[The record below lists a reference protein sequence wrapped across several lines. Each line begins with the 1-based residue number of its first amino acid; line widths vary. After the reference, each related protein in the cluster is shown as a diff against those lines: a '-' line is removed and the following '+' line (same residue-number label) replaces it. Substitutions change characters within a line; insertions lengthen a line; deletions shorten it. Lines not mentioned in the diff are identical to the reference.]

1 MKVKCYSFHLGICL
15 QQNDLKFFIWK
26 RTQLNKRKSWLHP
39 LHLKEYLYIC
49 TEIKWILQYLNM
61 LASISLQV
69 IMEAIKWLSAS
80 TAVNLTE
87 RLSCDKI
94 LPHFLSQQGWEL
106 KCIEDWSGF
115 CGPKKV
121 KCGDPSN
128 LLQIAKYIGCGSI
141 DVVCVDLGKHYLC
154 TLFIFPSISIPRRQ
168 FWTKLLFC
176 WAVTLLIGA
185 LFGSSRL
192 QLQNLNWLLIKS
204 LDGEAQ
210 STEMDS

>member
-1 MKVKCYSFHLGICL
+1 MKAKCYSFHLGICL

-94 LPHFLSQQGWEL
+94 LPHFLSQWRAR
-106 KCIEDWSGF
+106 IEVHWRLIRF
-115 CGPKKV
+115 LWPKKSQMWWPL
-121 KCGDPSN
+121 KPPS
-128 LLQIAKYIGCGSI
+128 
-141 DVVCVDLGKHYLC
+141 
-154 TLFIFPSISIPRRQ
+154 
-168 FWTKLLFC
+168 
-176 WAVTLLIGA
+176 
-185 LFGSSRL
+185 
-192 QLQNLNWLLIKS
+192 
-204 LDGEAQ
+204 
-210 STEMDS
+210 DS

>member
-1 MKVKCYSFHLGICL
+1 MKAKCYSFHLGICL

-26 RTQLNKRKSWLHP
+26 RAQLNKRKSWLHP
-39 LHLKEYLYIC
+39 LHLKEHLFIC
-49 TEIKWILQYLNM
+49 TEIEWILQYLNM

-80 TAVNLTE
+80 TAVNLTAAE
-87 RLSCDKI
+87 RLKVVVTKYCHIFSANE
-94 LPHFLSQQGWEL
+94 GREL

-121 KCGDPSN
+121 KCGEPSN

-154 TLFIFPSISIPRRQ
+154 TLFIFPSISIPRQ
-168 FWTKLLFC
+168 FWAKLLFC

-192 QLQNLNWLLIKS
+192 QLQNLN
-204 LDGEAQ
+204 
-210 STEMDS
+210 